1 MFVLF
6 FVIVFIAE
14 LIVASKIIQIIKN
27 ADAKVCTVN
36 EQILCAKPQIKKEIT
51 SIRIEINKILLSI
64 TQIQIKL
71 KKKKEEYKIVLLKN
85 ILTGICFLLLNYN
98 AKRALTTVELILS
111 LKDFVTA
118 LRKVFNSAKV

>member
-14 LIVASKIIQIIKN
+14 LIVASKIIQIIKK

-36 EQILCAKPQIKKEIT
+36 EQILSARPQIKKGIT
-51 SIRIEINKILLSI
+51 SVRIEINKIHLSI

-98 AKRALTTVELILS
+98 AKRALTTVELALS
-111 LKDFVTA
+111 LKDFISS
-118 LRKVFNSAKV
+118 LRKVFNSLKA

>member
-14 LIVASKIIQIIKN
+14 LIVASKIVQIIKK
-27 ADAKVCTVN
+27 ADAKICTVN
-36 EQILCAKPQIKKEIT
+36 EQILSARPQIKKGIT
-51 SIRIEINKILLSI
+51 SVRIEINKILLSI

-85 ILTGICFLLLNYN
+85 VLTWICFLLLNYN
-98 AKRALTTVELILS
+98 VKRALTTVELVLS
-111 LKDFVTA
+111 LKDFISS
-118 LRKVFNSAKV
+118 LRKVFNSLKA

>member
-14 LIVASKIIQIIKN
+14 LIVAFKIIQIIKN
-27 ADAKVCTVN
+27 ADAKICTAN
-36 EQILCAKPQIKKEIT
+36 EQILSAKPQIKKEIT

-98 AKRALTTVELILS
+98 AKRALTTVELALS
-111 LKDFVTA
+111 LKDFISS
-118 LRKVFNSAKV
+118 LRKVFNSLKA

>member
-14 LIVASKIIQIIKN
+14 LIVASKIVQIIKN

>member
-14 LIVASKIIQIIKN
+14 LIVASKLIQIIRN
-27 ADAKVCTVN
+27 LDEKVCAVN
-36 EQILCAKPQIKKEIT
+36 EQITLANPQIKKGFLT
-51 SIRIEINKILLSI
+51 TRLEINKILLSL

-71 KKKKEEYKIVLLKN
+71 KKKQEKYKLVLLKN

-98 AKRALTTVELILS
+98 AKRAMTAVELALS
-111 LKDFVTA
+111 LKDFIKV
-118 LRKVFNSAKV
+118 LRKAVNSLKV